1 MGFVKEHK
9 KILGCEIMNE
19 IIKGK
24 VLSKDWT
31 FAEISNLKSTID
43 TLSHE
48 VYSEMNIMDRFQLA
62 RENKINDG
70 YVGMTLE
77 DTFRIIVMTHI
88 KGEVAGTIRNMLDGA
103 TVNFGGNENEISEG
117 SLGREPHQ
125 ERPTDEKEDSI
136 LKE

>member
-1 MGFVKEHK
+1 
-9 KILGCEIMNE
+9 MNE

-24 VLSKDWT
+24 VLSKSWT

-43 TLSHE
+43 ILSHE

-77 DTFRIIVMTHI
+77 DTFRTIVMTHI
-88 KGEVAGTIRNMLDGA
+88 KGEVADTIRVMLNTA
-103 TVNFGGNENEISEG
+103 TIDFGGNKNEISENG
-117 SLGREPHQ
+117 LVGESDK
-125 ERPTDEKEDSI
+125 ERPADEKKKDG
-136 LKE
+136 KQK

>member
-1 MGFVKEHK
+1 
-9 KILGCEIMNE
+9 MNE

-24 VLSKDWT
+24 VLSKSWT

-77 DTFRIIVMTHI
+77 DTFRTIVMTHI
-88 KGEVAGTIRNMLDGA
+88 KGEVADTIRVMLNTA
-103 TVNFGGNENEISEG
+103 TIDFGGNKNEISENG
-117 SLGREPHQ
+117 LVGESDKK
-125 ERPTDEKEDSI
+125 RPADEKKKDG
-136 LKE
+136 KQK